1 MNTPAP
7 EHYDPGAYL
16 LTVPQ
21 ALEAL
26 HISRSSLYKQFKAG
40 RIKTVRIGSR
50 VLVPR
55 REIERLIDEAVGE
68 SA

>member
-7 EHYDPGAYL
+7 EQPDPGAYL

-26 HISRSSLYKQFKAG
+26 HISRSSLHKQVKAG